1 MCIRPFRM
9 VLKLLTCV
17 FVPFPFL
24 SLGPVSWP
32 CQIPPNPMSNNAH
45 SLACL
50 LPVAD
55 SLGGTLA
62 LPLFR
67 CHSCASAPQCWPQ
80 STADVHLPL
89 THCWWDW
96 ALAFDPAPFSWVFW
110 RLARNTKDTSK
121 VVPGKVQRYR
131 WASTLP
137 GSGVFSSSG
146 TEARKYNENDM
157 LSKSSLSSNLSELHK
172 PFKHIQTKPL
182 LASNYHTL

>member
-1 MCIRPFRM
+1 MHSPFQNGIK
-9 VLKLLTCV
+9 LKLLTCV

-67 CHSCASAPQCWPQ
+67 CHSCASAPQCGWPR
-80 STADVHLPL
+80 STADVHLLL

-96 ALAFDPAPFSWVFW
+96 ALGFDPAPFSWVFW
-110 RLARNTKDTSK
+110 RLAILRTRPKLFLGSSRGIDGLPRFQALVSFLLPEPRRESTTKMTCSQSPVYQATS
-121 VVPGKVQRYR
+121 
-131 WASTLP
+131 ASYT
-137 GSGVFSSSG
+137 
-146 TEARKYNENDM
+146 
-157 LSKSSLSSNLSELHK
+157 NLSNI
-172 PFKHIQTKPL
+172 FKL
-182 LASNYHTL
+182 NRF